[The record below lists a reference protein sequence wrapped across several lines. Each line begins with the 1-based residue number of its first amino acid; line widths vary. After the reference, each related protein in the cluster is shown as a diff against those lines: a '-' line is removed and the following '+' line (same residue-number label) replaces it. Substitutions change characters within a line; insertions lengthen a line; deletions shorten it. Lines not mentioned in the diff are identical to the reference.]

1 MTNVVHSRQ
10 DEIMSD
16 PDAQGWRSSL
26 RRHDVVVFMVVALIL
41 TWVVWMPRAMGA
53 QVGVVGQLSTWM
65 PAVAALLCAAVL
77 YGRAGVRDLGRR
89 LLLWRVR
96 WWWYPVVLL
105 GPLVFAMAVAGI
117 AVLLG
122 EPWDEARPPALTL
135 SIAALALT
143 LLVLALTDGLGEE
156 LGWRGYLLPRLL
168 ARHCAV
174 SASLIL
180 GLYWWLWHLPLVW
193 TEGAALEDQP
203 VWLLLLDLMA
213 KSLIFTYVFL
223 GTQGSVLIAILLHA
237 STNLF
242 EVSPPTGP
250 DGEQIVPLVALALK
264 WALAAALFARLPR
277 SFRDEGGT
285 GRAVFHWSPTAR

>member
-1 MTNVVHSRQ
+1 MT
-10 DEIMSD
+10 DL
-16 PDAQGWRSSL
+16 DAHGWRSSL
-26 RRHDVVVFMVVALIL
+26 RRQDIVVFMLVALIL
-41 TWVVWMPRAMGA
+41 TWVVWVPRAMGI
-53 QVGVVGQLSTWM
+53 QVGLLGLLWTWM
-65 PAVAALLCAAVL
+65 PAVAALICAAVL
-77 YGRAGVRDLGRR
+77 YGRAGVRDLGHR

-105 GPLVFAMAVAGI
+105 GPLVFAMAIAGI
-117 AVLLG
+117 AVVIG

-135 SIAALALT
+135 SIPALALT

-168 ARHCAV
+168 VRHRAV
-174 SASLIL
+174 AASLIL

-193 TEGAALEDQP
+193 TEGSAIEGQP
-203 VWLLLLDLMA
+203 LWLLLLDLMA

-242 EVSPPTGP
+242 AVSPPVGP
-250 DGEQIVPLVALALK
+250 DGDLVVPLLALALK
-264 WALAAALFARLPR
+264 WLLVAALFVRLPR
-277 SFRDEGGT
+277 SFRKGGGT
-285 GRAVFHWSPTAR
+285 GPAEFHWSATAR